1 MQGQGMTGERRP
13 VCEGR
18 THWRGGD
25 KVTDDGSHETPR
37 TGRGGG
43 RTQGLFGGGIARARR
58 PGDGMGI
65 ASLLVDLGKSDAVGL
80 PGDEFHLVIG

>member
-1 MQGQGMTGERRP
+1 MQGLGMTGERRP
-13 VCEGR
+13 VCEGL
-18 THWRGGD
+18 THWRSGD

-43 RTQGLFGGGIARARR
+43 RTQGLFGGGIARARG
-58 PGDGMGI
+58 PLNGMWI
-65 ASLLVDLGKSDAVGL
+65 ASLLVDLGKGNAVSL

>member
-1 MQGQGMTGERRP
+1 MQGQGMSGERRP

-18 THWRGGD
+18 THWRSGD
-25 KVTDDGSHETPR
+25 KVADDGSHETPR

-43 RTQGLFGGGIARARR
+43 RTQGLFGGGIPRGRR
-58 PGDGMGI
+58 PGDGMRI
-65 ASLLVDLGKSDAVGL
+65 ASLLVDLGEGNAVSL